1 MPYKLKTATNIAL
14 IVNIFLFIIKAVIG
28 ILSNSIAVISEAV
41 NSLTDIISSIA
52 IRYAVKLS
60 SDKPDAKHNF
70 GHRAA
75 QPIAAFI
82 VAVFAFV
89 VGINIIEESINR
101 ILSPQLI
108 NPMPAVYVVLLV
120 TIITKVLLSAYQRNI
135 GRLYQSP
142 AVKAAAVDS
151 LNDILASAI
160 ALLGIIGVSLGYSFI
175 DGIAGI
181 LVALFI
187 FKTGYE
193 VGKQNLDYL
202 MGKSAEKEL
211 IDEISIIARK
221 VNGVVGLNDIRS
233 HYVGDKFHVE
243 IHIEVDKN
251 LATQLSH
258 DIGNQVRFQIENHD
272 LVQKVFVH
280 IDPV

>member
-60 SDKPDAKHNF
+60 SDQPDAKHNF

-101 ILSPQLI
+101 ILSPQSI
-108 NPMPAVYVVLLV
+108 NPMPAVYLVLVV
-120 TIITKVLLSAYQRNI
+120 TIIIKVLLSAYQRKV
-135 GRLYQSP
+135 GRIYQSP

-160 ALLGIIGVSLGYSFI
+160 ALLGIIGVSLGYNFI
-175 DGIAGI
+175 DAIAGI

-243 IHIEVDKN
+243 IHIEVDKH
-251 LATQLSH
+251 LSTQSSH